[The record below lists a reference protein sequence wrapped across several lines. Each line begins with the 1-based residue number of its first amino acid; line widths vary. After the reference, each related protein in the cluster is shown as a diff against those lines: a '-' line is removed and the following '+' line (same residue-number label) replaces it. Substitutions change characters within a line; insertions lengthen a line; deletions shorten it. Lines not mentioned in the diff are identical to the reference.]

1 MILYYQE
8 EGYTSLPIENVEYKR
23 IENKTYAPEF
33 VIDGKEYGV
42 VNLMESYKTFG
53 EEGYHHM
60 LVADVVSGDANY
72 FAQYELTIDYD
83 ARLIVIK
90 FIKEIKEW

>member
-1 MILYYQE
+1 MILYYKE
-8 EGYTSLPIENVEYKR
+8 DGYTSLPIENVEYKR

-33 VIDGKEYGV
+33 IIDGKSYGV

-60 LVADVVSGDANY
+60 VVADVVLGDSNY
-72 FAQYELTIDYD
+72 WVEYELTIDYT
-83 ARLIVIK
+83 ARVIVLK
-90 FIKEIKEW
+90 STKESTDD

>member
-1 MILYYQE
+1 MILYYKE
-8 EGYTSLPIENVEYKR
+8 DDYTSLPIENVKYAR

-33 VIDGKEYGV
+33 IIDGKNYGV

-60 LVADVVSGDANY
+60 LVADVVSGNSSY
-72 FAQYELTIDYD
+72 FAEYELTIDYD
-83 ARLIVIK
+83 ARVIVLK
-90 FIKEIKEW
+90 FIKEIKE

>member
-1 MILYYQE
+1 MILYYKE
-8 EGYTSLPIENVEYKR
+8 DGYTSSPIENVQYER
-23 IENKTYAPEF
+23 IENKLYAPEF
-33 VIDGKEYGV
+33 IIDGNNYGV

-60 LVADVVSGDANY
+60 LVADVVLGDTNY

-83 ARLIVIK
+83 ARVIVIK
-90 FIKEIKEW
+90 FIKEVKE